1 MNTGASLAAR
11 VNRVLGR
18 FGVRLV
24 RVDRTSSRRG
34 AAPGA
39 VEERPGGANAPG
51 GADASAAPPS
61 RRTASPEPA
70 APLHEALPGGA
81 HAALPDGASEAVPD
95 GVREALAAD
104 HPRLLELRRRY
115 AGHPASGSSVWSG
128 ELLARELSLQWFR
141 RDNPYLWQAR
151 DFTASTP
158 AGDPLPAG
166 AAEVNYLLSACYVR
180 SIDRLGLLDRLGEDG
195 AFGAHTVAIG
205 DGVIVSRDL
214 LDSVLEIDFLDRHLG
229 ISTRETL
236 ELLDIGAGY
245 GRLAHRIAA
254 ALPSS
259 AHVLCT
265 DAIAESTFL
274 SEFYL
279 DHRGVADRAE
289 VVALD
294 EIEERLAGAAVTVA
308 VNVHSFPE
316 CPLDSIEWW
325 LALLARHDV
334 AHLFIVAN
342 ETSLRSSEPDG
353 RRLSIEPLLRVHGYE
368 PAVLEPKYRLSEAVQ
383 RHGIYPAYYHLFRRR
398 H

>member
-1 MNTGASLAAR
+1 MHAAMNTGSSLAAR
-11 VNRVLGR
+11 VNGVLGR

-24 RVDRTSSRRG
+24 RVDRARSLRG
-34 AAPGA
+34 ATGVDEPSSGA
-39 VEERPGGANAPG
+39 DEPGGG
-51 GADASAAPPS
+51 DASAAMPS
-61 RRTASPEPA
+61 SATASPEPTA
-70 APLHEALPGGA
+70 QPRVE
-81 HAALPDGASEAVPD
+81 VPD

-104 HPRLLELRRRY
+104 HPRLLELQRRY

-128 ELLARELSLQWFR
+128 ELLARELSLPWFR

-158 AGDPLPAG
+158 AGGPLQAG

-180 SIDRLGLLDRLGEDG
+180 SIDRLGLVEMLGEDG

-229 ISTRETL
+229 IATRERL
-236 ELLDIGAGY
+236 ELLDVGAGY
-245 GRLAHRIAA
+245 GRLAHRIAQ

-279 DHRGVADRAE
+279 GFRGVADRAE

-294 EIEERLAGAAVTVA
+294 EIEARLAKAAVTVA
-308 VNVHSFPE
+308 LNVHSFPE

-325 LALLARHDV
+325 LALLAAHDV

-342 ETSLRSSEPDG
+342 DTSLRSSEPDG
-353 RRLSIEPLLRVHGYE
+353 RRLSIKPLLRAHGYE
-368 PAVLEPKYRLSEAVQ
+368 QAVLEPKYRLSEGVQ
-383 RHGIYPAYYHLFRRR
+383 RHGIYPAYYHLFQRR

>member
-1 MNTGASLAAR
+1 MTTGASLAAR
-11 VNRVLGR
+11 VNAVLGR

-24 RVDRTSSRRG
+24 RVDRTPSQRGPAPVGPEAEEPPVG
-34 AAPGA
+34 AAAAG
-39 VEERPGGANAPG
+39 E
-51 GADASAAPPS
+51 ADASAAAPPS
-61 RRTASPEPA
+61 GQGASPEPTA
-70 APLHEALPGGA
+70 HSHE
-81 HAALPDGASEAVPD
+81 ALPDGAREALPD
-95 GVREALAAD
+95 GAREALAAD
-104 HPRLLELRRRY
+104 NPRLLELRRRY

-128 ELLARELSLQWFR
+128 ELLERELSLQRFR
-141 RDNPYLWQAR
+141 RDSPYLWQAR
-151 DFTASTP
+151 DFTAST
-158 AGDPLPAG
+158 ATGEQLQAG
-166 AAEVNYLLSACYVR
+166 ADEVNYLLSACYVR

-229 ISTRETL
+229 IATRETL
-236 ELLDIGAGY
+236 ELLDVGAGY
-245 GRLAHRIAA
+245 GRLAHRVAQ

-259 AHVLCT
+259 VHVLCT

-279 DHRGVADRAE
+279 GHRGVTNHAE

-294 EIEERLAGAAVTVA
+294 EIEKRLAGAAVTLA

-334 AHLFIVAN
+334 DHLFIVAN
-342 ETSLRSSEPDG
+342 ETQLLSSEPDG

-383 RHGIYPAYYHLFRRR
+383 RHGIYPAFYHLFQRRC
-398 H
+398 